1 MSTISP
7 TLANCTKPV
16 LASISTSIGPEI
28 CEIRAIMAGASD
40 GRTLKHMSLK
50 DPGAGGTRYAMYNI
64 NSALGNLVVPR
75 FCMQLEI

>member
-1 MSTISP
+1 
-7 TLANCTKPV
+7 
-16 LASISTSIGPEI
+16 
-28 CEIRAIMAGASD
+28 MAGASD
-40 GRTLKHMSLK
+40 GRTLTHMFLK